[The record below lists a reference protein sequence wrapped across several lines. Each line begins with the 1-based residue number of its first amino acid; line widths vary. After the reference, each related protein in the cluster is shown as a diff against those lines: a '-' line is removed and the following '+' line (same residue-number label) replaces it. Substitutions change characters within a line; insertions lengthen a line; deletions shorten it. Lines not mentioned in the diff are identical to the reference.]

1 MKRMEQQELLQDAI
15 GMIGEDL
22 IDDAD
27 RRPRRPIIIRW
38 SAVACACLAVVI
50 GLSAIFGSSSEPWIP
65 TGKPWQPVIAEGVEE
80 VRLEADVLQ
89 NLFSY
94 TYYGE
99 TNAYVKKY
107 APHIGALAVSPIPQA
122 EYLPIYQAQYEQG
135 DPEELEA
142 FIQKYLA
149 AANELYG
156 YDVWDYEIEEGLYG
170 SSHYEARLAQRDG
183 SHLTFLSYGDSLRFY
198 NWPESY
204 EKGFQFKGEP
214 VSLLDSDT
222 DRQIEEKLSELIA
235 HINRTLGKNYSDISI
250 KKFYND
256 SELSKVNVCLYN
268 AENTEPPTIFDAS
281 PIGSDYI
288 VLEFFTKNDDSIMG
302 GGTRDEVY
310 LRYID
315 YTEYEDSAVS
325 VIGKALM
332 LSLDEAEEL
341 LAKGYVFG
349 GHSCKL
355 CMAEQK
361 KVDFTEYDAVSF
373 EYVHGKNGMIVPF
386 YTFYKHLGASTSDKT
401 GTIQEYAKTY
411 VPAVEIEG
419 LEEYFDMQTEK
430 HK

>member
-1 MKRMEQQELLQDAI
+1 MKHMEQQELLQDAI

-281 PIGSDYI
+281 PIGSDYMYGI
-288 VLEFFTKNDDSIMG
+288 IAGAKNADAAGYFLRHFLDYRNYDLQNTFITAEAGNFYYEVTNTVAYEKYFNFDD
-302 GGTRDEVY
+302 
-310 LRYID
+310 
-315 YTEYEDSAVS
+315 A
-325 VIGKALM
+325 
-332 LSLDEAEEL
+332 
-341 LAKGYVFG
+341 
-349 GHSCKL
+349 C
-355 CMAEQK
+355 C
-361 KVDFTEYDAVSF
+361 
-373 EYVHGKNGMIVPF
+373 
-386 YTFYKHLGASTSDKT
+386 TFVGASGSY
-401 GTIQEYAKTY
+401 IFNN
-411 VPAVEIEG
+411 PAVKAAPAQVNGEIQSVSNVVDQAVKAGNE
-419 LEEYFDMQTEK
+419 LIAKVRSQYK
-430 HK
+430 